1 MSNTITDDL
10 PTEIDLMS
18 LLNGKSETKPP
29 NKTSEN
35 TPPKPSIANDTYLEC
50 EKSSNIYSNKC
61 NSQLLKFEKEQGEYL
76 NENEITNTSY
86 PLLDDPNFNMK
97 ITRKKEFS
105 DMGYNG
111 VIYRDVKKHADQLL
125 KERFELSPHQIFVKN
140 FLSLQTPYNS
150 LLLYHGLGT
159 GKTCSAIG
167 ICEEM
172 RKYMSHIGKIKKMI
186 IVASPNV
193 QDNFRLQLFDE
204 TKLKLVDGKWDIQ
217 ACLGTSIINELNPTI
232 FEGVVG
238 MSRERLIQSIKSL
251 IDGSYLFLGYI
262 QFANL
267 IDNVTHGNIKS
278 IDDYTDTIES
288 SKLEYDKTSKSKKNV
303 SNELVKT
310 RLTAIF
316 SHRLIVID
324 EIHNIRYS
332 NENTN
337 KIVAENFTKLITVVP
352 NMRLILMTA
361 TPMYNNYKEI
371 IWLLNVM
378 NINDRRGVVKLSDV
392 FDEDGNFLVND
403 NGENIGKDLFIRKM
417 NGYVSFVRGENPYT
431 FPYRIYPDKFSLLNT
446 LQNISCP
453 NGTIPIPSRKINGKI
468 ILDNE
473 KMNYLIPY
481 ISKMNNY
488 QQKGYELIIN
498 KISNTNNFKNMN
510 TFGYKLLLTLIY
522 ATNIIYPC
530 QELDD
535 IFEGDDI
542 SVVSDLD
549 NVDDDLES
557 VNMEDFDTELG
568 GSKIKNSSIRDNDS
582 QDEFSV
588 EDIEDDNK
596 EEDNDEA
603 DAEDNKEEDNEESDE
618 DDDEDDEDDEDDDE
632 DDEDDE
638 DDDEDDEDDDE
649 EADGPRMRVKWNTNK
664 IIGTDGLRN
673 VMNYI
678 DTMKPPI
685 RGDFEYKPN
694 ILEKY
699 GRIFDKNNINK
710 YSCKIDTVLNNI
722 FTPNGFCE
730 GIVLI
735 YSQYIN
741 AGIIPMSLALEE
753 RGITRFGDTNKN
765 LFKIKPCEDI
775 DSITG
780 LPLRDMVE
788 NRSDFQPATYI
799 IISGDIRL
807 SKNNEQ
813 ELKECTKSQ
822 NVNGKNIKVIL
833 ITRTGSEG
841 IDFKN
846 IRQVHILD
854 PWYNMNR
861 NEQIIG
867 RAVRNF
873 SHRDLEF
880 EKRNVMLFLHAT
892 MLNDTDE
899 ETSDM
904 YMYRISELKSIIM
917 GKISRVMKENAIDCN
932 INSQQ
937 KNFTQSIMS
946 KYLTVPITQILSDG
960 IVLDD
965 YKVGDVPY
973 SSICDYMEKCS
984 YKCTPNNIPKNLF
997 GSDTTSYGKLYVET
1011 NMMRLVPKIK
1021 DLFKIRFFYKKGDIV
1036 RILNYS
1042 KKYPIEEINYAL
1054 TYIVKDD
1061 VSYVYDPYQRI
1072 GKIINILDYYLFQP
1086 IELIDTSSSL
1096 FEKSKPVDYKH
1107 DKIKVMFQN
1116 NFEDKSRQSIYSETK
1131 QPKQTDKED
1140 IDNFQKEY
1148 NFKLGKN
1155 IFDRIEKNYISTI
1168 QYIENKSLSLKGVKD
1183 YYKHSGFIIRYLSG
1197 DLGLDLEILIEYSV
1211 IHNIDEL
1218 NKEDKLE
1225 LLNYIINEPNR
1236 DDKLFFIV
1244 KLFFEK
1250 NYLDYHG
1257 TNVIQ
1262 LGNNIYIQN
1271 GSLFEVA
1278 SDIISLEIY
1287 EMLEEAIKP
1296 YVENYPNNT
1305 VNTIIGFI
1313 DYENKLN
1320 TLLFKLRDTSKE
1332 QLRKKSDKIDK
1343 RIMNTHGFVASTTG
1357 KAKAIEILNVI
1368 VNTKP
1373 KEVNMNVEKYTKE
1386 NSKMFIEL
1394 DICIIQEFLLRYY
1407 QDVSSNDILYF
1418 YSYEKKV
1425 IMGRLNE

>member
-1 MSNTITDDL
+1 MSNTISDDL
-10 PTEIDLMS
+10 PTEIDLVS
-18 LLNGKSETKPP
+18 LLNGKSETKSPS
-29 NKTSEN
+29 KTSDSE
-35 TPPKPSIANDTYLEC
+35 TPKPSVTDNKYMEC
-50 EKSSNIYSNKC
+50 ENSSNIYSKKC
-61 NSQLLKFEKEQGEYL
+61 NSQLLNFEKEQGDYL
-76 NENEITNTSY
+76 KENEKTDTSY

-97 ITRKKEFS
+97 ITRKKEFA

-111 VIYRDVKKHADQLL
+111 VIYRDVKKHANQLL

-172 RKYMSHIGKIKKMI
+172 RKYMTRMGRIKKML

-204 TKLKLVDGKWDIQ
+204 TKLNLVDGKWDIQ

-232 FEGVVG
+232 FEGAVG

-251 IDGSYLFLGYI
+251 IDSSYLFLGYI

-267 IDNVTHGNIKS
+267 IDNVIQGNIKS
-278 IDDYTDTIES
+278 IDDYTDTIET
-288 SKLEYDKTSKSKKNV
+288 SKLEYDKTKKVKKSVSIELTKN
-303 SNELVKT
+303 
-310 RLTAIF
+310 RLIAIF
-316 SHRLIVID
+316 SHRLIAID

-371 IWLLNVM
+371 IWLLNIM
-378 NINDRRGVVKLSDV
+378 NINDRRGVIKLSDV

-403 NGENIGKDLFIRKM
+403 NGEEIGKELFIRKM

-431 FPYRIYPDKFSLLNT
+431 FPYRIYPDKFALSNT

-453 NGTIPIPSRKINGKI
+453 NGTIPLPSRKINGKL
-468 ILDNE
+468 ILENE
-473 KMNYLIPY
+473 KLKYLIPY
-481 ISKMNNY
+481 VSKMNIY
-488 QQKGYELIIN
+488 QQKGYGLIIN
-498 KISNTNNFKNMN
+498 KLSNTNNFENMN

-530 QELDD
+530 EELDD
-535 IFEGDDI
+535 TLERDDI
-542 SVVSDLD
+542 SIMSDLD
-549 NVDDDLES
+549 NMNDDLES
-557 VNMEDFDTELG
+557 VDMEDFETEMG
-568 GSKIKNSSIRDNDS
+568 GSKVKNSIIQDDDI

-588 EDIEDDNK
+588 EDIEN
-596 EEDNDEA
+596 EEE
-603 DAEDNKEEDNEESDE
+603 KGEESDE
-618 DDDEDDEDDEDDDE
+618 EGEEDEEEEESEEEESDKEEEESEEEEDEDNLRNDSH
-632 DDEDDE
+632 
-638 DDDEDDEDDDE
+638 
-649 EADGPRMRVKWNTNK
+649 RMRVKWNTNK

-673 VMNYI
+673 VMNYT

-685 RGDFEYKPN
+685 RGDFEYKPKT
-694 ILEKY
+694 LEKY

-741 AGIIPMSLALEE
+741 AGIIPLSLALEE
-753 RGITRFGDTNKN
+753 RGITRYGDTNKS
-765 LFKIKPCEDI
+765 LFKTKPCDDI

-788 NRSDFQPATYI
+788 HRNEFQPATYI

-880 EKRNVMLFLHAT
+880 EKRNVMLFLHST
-892 MLNDTDE
+892 LLNDTDD

-904 YMYRISELKSIIM
+904 YMYRISELKAIIM
-917 GKISRVMKENAIDCN
+917 GRISRVMKENAIDCN

-937 KNFTQSIMS
+937 RNFTQAIMS

-960 IVLDD
+960 DILDN

-984 YKCTPNNIPKNLF
+984 YKCNPNNIPKDLF
-997 GSDTTSYGKLYVET
+997 GSDTTSYGKSYVET

-1086 IELIDTSSSL
+1086 IELSQSSSSL

-1107 DKIKVMFQN
+1107 DKIKIMVQN
-1116 NFEDKSRQSIYSETK
+1116 GSEDKPRHTLYDETK
-1131 QPKQTDKED
+1131 KTDKD
-1140 IDNFQKEY
+1140 DVDKFQKEY
-1148 NFKLGKN
+1148 NFNIGKD
-1155 IFDRIEKNYISTI
+1155 IFDKIKENYISSI
-1168 QYIENKSLSLKGVKD
+1168 QYLENQSLSLKGVKD
-1183 YYKHSGFIIRYLSG
+1183 YYKHAGFIIRYLSSQ
-1197 DLGLDLEILIEYSV
+1197 LGLDLETLIEYSV
-1211 IHNIDEL
+1211 VHNIDEL
-1218 NKEDKLE
+1218 NKQDKLE
-1225 LLNYIINEPNR
+1225 LLNYIVNETSVG
-1236 DDKLFFIV
+1236 DKLFFII
-1244 KLFFEK
+1244 KSFFEK

-1257 TNVIQ
+1257 SNVIQ
-1262 LGNNIYIQN
+1262 LGNYICIQR

-1278 SDIISLEIY
+1278 NDIISLEIY
-1287 EMLEEAIKP
+1287 EMLEEAVKP
-1296 YVENYPNNT
+1296 YVENYPNNV
-1305 VNTIIGFI
+1305 VNTIVGFI
-1313 DYENKLN
+1313 DYENKSN
-1320 TLLFKLRDTSKE
+1320 VLLFKLRDTSKE
-1332 QLRKKSDKIDK
+1332 QLRKKSGKIDK

-1373 KEVNMNVEKYTKE
+1373 KDVILDVEKYTKE
-1386 NSKMFIEL
+1386 NSKNFIEL

-1407 QDVSSNDILYF
+1407 QDVSTNEMLYF
-1418 YSYEKKV
+1418 YSYEKKI
-1425 IMGRLNE
+1425 IMNRLSE

>member
-1 MSNTITDDL
+1 MSNTINDDL
-10 PTEIDLMS
+10 PTEIDLVS
-18 LLNGKSETKPP
+18 LLSGKISKTSETKS
-29 NKTSEN
+29 NE
-35 TPPKPSIANDTYLEC
+35 YLEC
-50 EKSSNIYSNKC
+50 ENSSNIYSKKC
-61 NSQLLKFEKEQGEYL
+61 NTQLLAFEKKQGDYL
-76 NENEITNTSY
+76 KENETNDTSY

-97 ITRKKEFS
+97 ITKKKEFA

-111 VIYRDVKKHADQLL
+111 VIYTDVKKHANNLL

-172 RKYMSHIGKIKKMI
+172 RKYMTHMGRVKKML

-204 TKLKLVDGKWDIQ
+204 SKLNLVDGKWDIQ
-217 ACLGTSIINELNPTI
+217 ACLGTSIVNELNPTV
-232 FEGVVG
+232 FEGVIG
-238 MSRERLIQSIKSL
+238 MTRERLIQSIKSL
-251 IDGSYLFLGYI
+251 IDSSYLFLGYI

-267 IDNVTHGNIKS
+267 IDNVIQGNIKS
-278 IDDYTDTIES
+278 IDDYIDTIETT
-288 SKLEYDKTSKSKKNV
+288 KLEYDKTKKTKKNV
-303 SNELVKT
+303 SVELTKN
-310 RLTAIF
+310 RLNSIF
-316 SHRLIVID
+316 SHRLLVID

-337 KIVAENFTKLITVVP
+337 KIVAENFTKLITIVP

-371 IWLLNVM
+371 IWLLNIM

-392 FDEDGNFLVND
+392 FDEDGNFLVSS
-403 NGENIGKDLFIRKM
+403 NGEEIGKELFIRKM

-431 FPYRIYPDKFSLLNT
+431 FPYRIYPDKFSLSNT
-446 LQNISCP
+446 LINISTP
-453 NGTIPIPSRKINGKI
+453 NGTIPLPSRKINGNI
-468 ILDNE
+468 ILDTE
-473 KMNYLIPY
+473 KIKYLIPY
-481 ISKMNNY
+481 VSKMSLY
-488 QQKGYELIIN
+488 QQRGYKLIIN
-498 KISNTNNFKNMN
+498 KLSNTNNFENMN

-530 QELDD
+530 EELDYTE
-535 IFEGDDI
+535 EGDDI
-542 SVVSDLD
+542 SVASDLD
-549 NVDDDLES
+549 NIDDLES
-557 VNMEDFDTELG
+557 VDMDDFETQLG
-568 GSKIKNSSIRDNDS
+568 GAKIKNTDDDD
-582 QDEFSV
+582 DEFSV
-588 EDIEDDNK
+588 DDIENEKSDDGE
-596 EEDNDEA
+596 EEDEDE
-603 DAEDNKEEDNEESDE
+603 EEEEEDEE
-618 DDDEDDEDDEDDDE
+618 
-632 DDEDDE
+632 
-638 DDDEDDEDDDE
+638 
-649 EADGPRMRVKWNTNK
+649 GGIKPRVRTKWNTNK

-673 VMNYI
+673 IMNYT

-694 ILEKY
+694 TLEKY
-699 GRIFDKNNINK
+699 GRIFDKNNIHK
-710 YSCKIDTVLNNI
+710 YSCKIDTIMNNI
-722 FTPNGFCE
+722 FTTNGLCE

-741 AGIIPMSLALEE
+741 AGIIPLSLALEE
-753 RGITRFGDTNKN
+753 RGITRYGDINKN
-765 LFKIKPCEDI
+765 MFRTKPCDDI

-780 LPLRDMVE
+780 LPLRDME
-788 NRSDFQPATYI
+788 NKEDFQQATYI

-813 ELKECTKSQ
+813 ELKECTRSQ

-880 EKRNVMLFLHAT
+880 EKRNVMIFLHST
-892 MLNDTDE
+892 LLNDTDE

-904 YMYRISELKSIIM
+904 YMYRISELKAIIM

-937 KNFTQSIMS
+937 RNFTQSIMS
-946 KYLTVPITQILSDG
+946 KHLTVPITQILSDG

-973 SSICDYMEKCS
+973 SSICDYMGQCS
-984 YKCTPNNIPKNLF
+984 YKCKPSNISKELF
-997 GSDTTSYGKLYVET
+997 GTDTTSYGNSYVET

-1021 DLFKIRFFYKKGDIV
+1021 DLFKIRFFYKKEDIV

-1054 TYIVKDD
+1054 TYIVNDD
-1061 VSYVYDPYQRI
+1061 VSYIYDPYQRV
-1072 GKIINILDYYLFQP
+1072 GKLINIMEYYLFQP
-1086 IELIDTSSSL
+1086 LEMIQSSSSL
-1096 FEKSKPVDYKH
+1096 FEKSKPIDYKH
-1107 DKIKVMFQN
+1107 DTIKITVQN
-1116 NFEDKSRQSIYSETK
+1116 NSPDNPRNTMYEDTK
-1131 QPKQTDKED
+1131 PTDKNDVKE
-1140 IDNFQKEY
+1140 FHKEY
-1148 NFKLGKN
+1148 IFQLGKN
-1155 IFDRIEKNYISTI
+1155 IFDKINENYLNSIR
-1168 QYIENKSLSLKGVKD
+1168 YFENQSLSLKGVKD
-1183 YYKHSGFIIRYLSG
+1183 FYKHSGFIIRYLSSQ
-1197 DLGLDLEILIEYSV
+1197 LGIDLETLTEYSV

-1218 NKEDKLE
+1218 NKQDKLE
-1225 LLNYIINEPNR
+1225 LLNYIVNEN
-1236 DDKLFFIV
+1236 DNDNTLFIII
-1244 KLFFEK
+1244 KKYFEK
-1250 NYLDYHG
+1250 NFLTYHG
-1257 TNVIQ
+1257 NNVIQ
-1262 LGNNIYIQN
+1262 LGTYICIQKD
-1271 GSLFEVA
+1271 GLFEVA
-1278 SDIISLEIY
+1278 NDIISLEIY
-1287 EMLEEAIKP
+1287 EMLEEGIRP
-1296 YVENYPNNT
+1296 YVNT
-1305 VNTIIGFI
+1305 LNTIVGFI
-1313 DYENKLN
+1313 DYENKSN
-1320 TLLFKLRDTSKE
+1320 ILLFKLRDTSKE
-1332 QLRKKSDKIDK
+1332 HQRKKNGKLDK
-1343 RIMNTHGFVASTTG
+1343 RVMNTHGFVASTSG
-1357 KAKAIEILNVI
+1357 KSKAIEILNMI
-1368 VNTKP
+1368 INTHP
-1373 KEVNMNVEKYTKE
+1373 KTITLDVENYTKE
-1386 NSKMFIEL
+1386 NSKSFIEL

-1407 QDVSSNDILYF
+1407 QDVTTDDKLYF

-1425 IMGRLNE
+1425 VMDRLNE